1 MFCKWCGK
9 KITNNGIPC
18 PSCGRDQD
26 ALENGNGFW
35 DLCNIKPEDTGS
47 VPVTD
52 FVPAQKKSGVN
63 ANPSKQKGPQKTGNH
78 KHSKARF
85 SLLHIATVCLLLITL
100 IAVFVGIGKT
110 GDCLSELNSIRA
122 DISSL
127 SELVNGGFEEIEE
140 YHAMVLNPTDDPSS
154 KDSEDLVSDAELSI
168 DELLESN
175 AVILFLTHN
184 LNVESHE
191 LESEPAYIVHIAS
204 GDLLIEEN
212 IKIYWQKTTDAG
224 DTWQT
229 ISEGTS
235 YLVTE
240 QSENTVYRI
249 LCLMD
254 SDGSSKRICYY
265 ALTAEPVVESDSGD
279 DVTDPTTSEDPTE
292 ETSSDAGY
300 EQPEENSDLT
310 TTNED
315 GENAVG

>member
-9 KITNNGIPC
+9 KITNNGVPC
-18 PSCGRDQD
+18 PSCGRNQD

-35 DLCNIKPEDTGS
+35 DLCNIKLEDSGR

-52 FVPAQKKSGVN
+52 VVPAQEKSGAN
-63 ANPSKQKGPQKTGNH
+63 ANPPKQKNPQKAGNQ

-85 SLLHIATVCLLLITL
+85 SLLHIVTICLLLITL
-100 IAVFVGIGKT
+100 IAVFAGISKT
-110 GDCLSELNSIRA
+110 GDCLAELNSIRA

-127 SELVNGGFEEIEE
+127 SEFVNGGFEEIEE
-140 YHAMVLNPTDDPSS
+140 YHAMVLNPADDSS
-154 KDSEDLVSDAELSI
+154 SEDLVSDAELSI
-168 DELLESN
+168 DEFLESN
-175 AVILFLTHN
+175 EVMLFLTNN
-184 LNVESHE
+184 LSVESHE
-191 LESEPAYIVHIAS
+191 LESEPAYTVHIAS

-229 ISEGTS
+229 ISEDAS

-254 SDGSSKRICYY
+254 SDDSSKRICYY
-265 ALTAEPVVESDSGD
+265 ALTAEPVVESESSD
-279 DVTDPTTSEDPTE
+279 DETDPTINEDPTE
-292 ETSSDAGY
+292 ETLSDPSS
-300 EQPEENSDLT
+300 EQPEGNADLS
-310 TTNED
+310 TTND
-315 GENAVG
+315 NDENEYRI